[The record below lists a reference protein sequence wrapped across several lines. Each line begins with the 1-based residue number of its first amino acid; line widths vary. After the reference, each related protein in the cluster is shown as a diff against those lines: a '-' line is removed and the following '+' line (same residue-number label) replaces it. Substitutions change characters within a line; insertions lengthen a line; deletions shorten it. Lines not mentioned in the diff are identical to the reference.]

1 MINTDEEEKGY
12 RETDALLLGRR
23 TIMYEGSTA
32 VLKILHVYLEG
43 ELMDESEYVCR
54 ITAYDPDQ
62 EYMYMTVEEGDL
74 TSISLDAEYDCSI
87 RPEDVSCQGTV
98 KERYF
103 DREGSRLIFSVE
115 NGFYKNNIN

>member
-23 TIMYEGSTA
+23 TTMYEGSTA
-32 VLKILHVYLEG
+32 VLRMLHVYLEG
-43 ELMDESEYVCR
+43 EL
-54 ITAYDPDQ
+54 T
-62 EYMYMTVEEGDL
+62 DL
-74 TSISLDAEYDCSI
+74 SLDAEYDCSI
-87 RPEDVSCQGTV
+87 GPEEVSCQGSV